1 MNNRQ
6 IPVFMTVLLFI
17 SLAAASIYHA
27 VRMVWVFF
35 TPNMKF
41 LGGAVGLFL
50 ILCVN
55 IALLICLT
63 AVKLYKP
70 YLCEKKLF
78 KTLKIISYIITVLSA
93 IAALGIIIVNTPETN
108 TVMLMYLKKDLPFI
122 VSFIV
127 ILLLLLFEIQ
137 IHLPM
142 DIIFFHGN

>member
-50 ILCVN
+50 ILCFN

-70 YLCEKKLF
+70 YLF
-78 KTLKIISYIITVLSA
+78 
-93 IAALGIIIVNTPETN
+93 
-108 TVMLMYLKKDLPFI
+108 
-122 VSFIV
+122 
-127 ILLLLLFEIQ
+127 LLLHFHLLLTVVFYFLIY
-137 IHLPM
+137 
-142 DIIFFHGN
+142 F